1 MERLKEL
8 LNEFEPRIGG
18 DGEHWDNIRLF
29 RTHMSDKTVRDN
41 AVRYIVSREY
51 EFVAWIVENKKFKPY
66 KTYTDFL
73 YWAGSRIEFE
83 NWPTIVSV
91 SKQLYDSILCA
102 LALSD
107 KPLELLSSIIL

>member
-1 MERLKEL
+1 MDKLREL
-8 LNEFEPRIGG
+8 LNEFEPYIWG
-18 DGEHWDNIRLF
+18 DGEYYDNIWLY
-29 RTHMSDKTVRDN
+29 RTFLSDKTVRNN
-41 AVRYIVSREY
+41 AVRYIVSKEY

-66 KTYTDFL
+66 KAYTDFL
-73 YWAGSRIEFE
+73 YWASSRIEFE

-91 SKQLYDSILCA
+91 NKQLYDSILCA